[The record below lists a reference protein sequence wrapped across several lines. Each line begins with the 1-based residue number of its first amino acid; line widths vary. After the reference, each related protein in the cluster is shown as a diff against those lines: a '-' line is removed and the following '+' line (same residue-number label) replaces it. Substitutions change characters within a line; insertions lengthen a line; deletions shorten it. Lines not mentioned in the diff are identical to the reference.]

1 MTTQFSELGLH
12 PDVLQAVVERGYE
25 TPTPIQAGVIPI
37 MLTGQDV
44 IAQAQ
49 TGTGKTAAFALPI
62 LHTID
67 PSSRHIQTLVM
78 APTRELAQQVANA
91 FHDYGHLRGVRVL
104 AIYGGQSYERQIRRL
119 KKGVNVVVG
128 TPGRLLDL
136 INRKQLDLS
145 HVETVVL
152 DEADEMLS
160 MGFIEDIE
168 LILGAVP
175 DKRQMTLFSATL
187 PTQIRR
193 LADAYMHNPEAVT
206 IQRKQLTA
214 SEVMEWYVKVNE
226 EDKLAALTRMLEIE
240 PVTTAL
246 VFAKTRAGS
255 AEIAV
260 ALTQRGFAAE
270 VINGDLSQ
278 DARERTL
285 SRFRSG
291 QINLLIA
298 TDVAARGLDIDDI
311 SHVFNFD
318 IPHDTESYVHRIG
331 RTGRAGK
338 SGVAISMITRR
349 DMYRLR
355 KIENYTRQKIAEMSL
370 PTVEEIKAKR
380 DAQAQ
385 EKLLVWLNRDRCKAE
400 RELVEQMVEE
410 GYDPLDVAAAALKMV
425 RAADNERP
433 IEPIGR
439 AQSKNKRDRN
449 NNHDNNRRNNRNDRR
464 QKSSNR
470 KQSHE
475 SGMVR
480 LHVNAGKEAGIRP
493 NDIVGSI
500 AYFADI
506 PGRAIGAI
514 QIEQDHTLVDV
525 PEQFVK
531 QVLAKKDDYQIRR
544 QRIEIGVAGA

>member
-1 MTTQFSELGLH
+1 MTISFSELDLH

-49 TGTGKTAAFALPI
+49 TGTGKTAAFALPV
-62 LHTID
+62 LHNIN
-67 PSSRHIQTLVM
+67 PQSRHVHTLVM

-91 FHDYGHLRGVRVL
+91 FHDYGHVRGVRVL

-119 KKGVNVVVG
+119 RKGVNVVVG

-136 INRKQLDLS
+136 IKRKQLDLS

-168 LILGAVP
+168 LILDAVP
-175 DKRQMTLFSATL
+175 DERQMTLFSATL

-193 LADAYMHNPEAVT
+193 LASEYMREPESVT
-206 IQRKQLTA
+206 IKRKQLTA
-214 SEVMEWYVKVNE
+214 SQVMEWYVKVNE
-226 EDKLAALTRMLEIE
+226 EDKLAALTRLLEIE

-246 VFAKTRAGS
+246 IFAKTRAGS
-255 AEIAV
+255 ADIAS
-260 ALTQRGFAAE
+260 ALTQRGFSAE

-285 SRFRSG
+285 ARFRAG
-291 QINLLIA
+291 QINLLVA

-311 SHVFNFD
+311 SHVFNYD
-318 IPHDTESYVHRIG
+318 IPHDTESYVHRVG
-331 RTGRAGK
+331 RTARAGK
-338 SGVAISMITRR
+338 TGVAISMITRR

-355 KIENYTRQKIAEMSL
+355 KIENYTRQKIGEMPL
-370 PTVEEIKAKR
+370 PTVEAIKAKR
-380 DAQAQ
+380 DAKAH
-385 EKLLVWLNRDRCKAE
+385 EKLLVWLNRGRCKAE
-400 RELVEQMVEE
+400 RALVEQMVAE
-410 GYDPLDVAAAALKMV
+410 GHDPLDVAAAALKMV

-433 IEPIGR
+433 IEPIGKVPE
-439 AQSKNKRDRN
+439 KNRRDRSQN
-449 NNHDNNRRNNRNDRR
+449 RGRNRKRGERQQGANRRR
-464 QKSSNR
+464 
-470 KQSHE
+470 SHE

-480 LHVNAGKEAGIRP
+480 LHLNAGKEDGIRP

-500 AYFADI
+500 AYFGDI
-506 PGRAIGAI
+506 PGRSIGAI
-514 QIEQDHTLVDV
+514 RIEQNHTLVDV
-525 PEQFVK
+525 PEQFVQ
-531 QVLAKKDDYQIRR
+531 QVLAKKESYQIRR
-544 QRIEIGVAGA
+544 QRITIDVAGG